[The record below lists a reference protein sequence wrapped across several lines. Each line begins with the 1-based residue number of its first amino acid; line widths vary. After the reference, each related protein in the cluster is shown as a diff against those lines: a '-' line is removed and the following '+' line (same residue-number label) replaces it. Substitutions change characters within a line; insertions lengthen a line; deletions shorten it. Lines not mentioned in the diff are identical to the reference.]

1 MAAPVASA
9 VTKRVSMTQDP
20 VGPAL
25 LRLTGPMALAM
36 MAFLVFNIVDTFYV
50 GQLGADEL
58 AAMAFTFP
66 VVFTVMSLSF
76 GLGAGAS
83 AVIARA
89 AGAGDQSRVRRLTTD
104 GIFLGLILVIIV
116 ATVGWFTIDPLFSAL
131 GAEGHFLELVR
142 DYMAIWYLGV
152 GFIVLPMTGN
162 NAIRALGDTK
172 TPAKIMV
179 TAALTNLVLDPIFIF
194 GLGPVPRLELQGAA
208 IATVIAYLVTFVAAF
223 WVLAR
228 RERLLVAPRPSTF
241 GKSWASILHIGVPA
255 AFTSM
260 LTPIT
265 LAWLTRLAATQGP
278 EVVAA
283 FGVAGRI
290 EGLGLIGVN
299 AMGSVLTPFMG
310 QNLGAGLRDRIN
322 EGQNFAFRFAA
333 LWGFSIA
340 TLLALGAP
348 WIAAAFTPASAVQR
362 ELHLIL
368 LIIPLTYFAAGWINL
383 AANASNGLG
392 QPRDA
397 VILNVFRLVAVGAAA
412 SLGVAA
418 LAGTGLYLG
427 IAAANI
433 ASGAFAWWLVRLRVA
448 RCKPHEATARAP
460 VPESVGA

>member
-1 MAAPVASA
+1 MA
-9 VTKRVSMTQDP
+9 TRVSMTQDP

-25 LRLTGPMALAM
+25 LRLTGPMAVAM
-36 MAFLVFNIVDTFYV
+36 LAFLVFNIVDTFYV

-89 AGAGDQSRVRRLTTD
+89 AGAGDYSRVKRLTTD
-104 GIFLGLILVIIV
+104 GIFLGLVLVILV
-116 ATVGWFTIDPLFSAL
+116 ATVGWFTIDPLFRAL
-131 GAEGHFLELVR
+131 GAEGRFLELVR
-142 DYMAIWYLGV
+142 EYMAIWYLGV
-152 GFIVLPMTGN
+152 GFVVLPMTGN

-172 TPAKIMV
+172 TPAKIMII
-179 TAALTNLVLDPIFIF
+179 ASMTNLVLDPLFIF
-194 GLGPVPRLELQGAA
+194 GIGPFPRLELQGAA
-208 IATVIAYLVTFVAAF
+208 IATVIAYMVTFVAAF

-228 RERLLVAPRPSTF
+228 RERLLVRPDPRTLRA
-241 GKSWASILHIGVPA
+241 SWTAILHIAVPA

-278 EVVAA
+278 DVVAA

-290 EGLGLIGVN
+290 EGLGLIGIN

-310 QNLGAGLRDRIN
+310 QNLGAARKDRID
-322 EGQNFAFRFAA
+322 EARNFSFRFAA
-333 LWGFSIA
+333 LWGLSVA
-340 TLLALGAP
+340 LVLALAAP
-348 WIAAAFTPASAVQR
+348 WIAAAFSPAVAVQQ
-362 ELHLIL
+362 EIHLLL
-368 LIIPLTYFAAGWINL
+368 LIIPLTYFAGGWINL

-397 VILNVFRLVAVGAAA
+397 VVLNVFRLAVV
-412 SLGVAA
+412 GVAA
-418 LAGTGLYLG
+418 STGVALAASGGLYAG

-433 ASGAFAWWLVRLRVA
+433 ASGAFAWWLMRKRVA
-448 RCKPHEATARAP
+448 QCDPRSAPQRLP
-460 VPESVGA
+460 VPEPAGG